1 MKEIEEILEER
12 LDARIANAL
21 RTLSDEEFRDTVIEL
36 LGLMEL
42 RVTGAIYS
50 DDTVLVEGEG
60 KEGKYLVM
68 VSRRAADA
76 SSEGLR
82 KIKEKAEL
90 EGRRPALIVLGDFD
104 EDARQLAT
112 DNQIAYA
119 DQSRFLSLVKKF
131 GIGSKLLKEIDR
143 RILEQEGAR
152 YLPSIGR
159 FDAVLG
165 AAEEAMRQKN
175 YEKALVHIEEALRL
189 KPDHFVAWQKKA
201 IALAEIGRNEKAVE
215 ACRKAIELKPDDAY
229 SWYLLG
235 VFLGRLSDFK
245 GELAA
250 YDNALRL
257 SPAMRPVLLN
267 KGAALYQ
274 LGMFDEA
281 LKVYELMLKSYP
293 GDAQALNNRGLVLKA
308 LGRLTDALHS
318 FELAIKS
325 DPKNLEALINRASLL
340 SEFGSVGEAVD
351 AWQEVV
357 RVEGGKAELWLNLG
371 RAQKAAGL
379 FDDAAKSFG
388 VALVLNP
395 SLSEAV
401 IERDEALAAA
411 DMTAPPERKRDTG
424 IAREFLN
431 AAIIL
436 RAMGRPEE
444 ALMEVEKCLK
454 IEPLTPEAH
463 RLRGELLLD
472 LGRFEEALISIKESV
487 REIPGDVFNLLD
499 LEAVTYRL
507 GKKEE
512 CLRILEGLHDSIESD
527 ARRLLLLLEMN
538 RLERLDI
545 SLIKNETWIM
555 RELRILLLI
564 ASGNYG
570 KAVEEIE
577 EIVAKGE
584 ITPELMN
591 NLGVC
596 YRLLGDFERS
606 AKAFR
611 DAISLAPAY
620 ADAWNNLG
628 CVNYLQ
634 ADYAQALKCF
644 EEALLLEKRPSF
656 HLNKGICQLAIDDL
670 EGASDSFTSALRIEQ
685 SADALNCLGIVAER
699 KKEFIKALELYN
711 AAIEKN
717 PKFHDAIANRDRVLS
732 IVKEGK
738 K

>member
-1 MKEIEEILEER
+1 MKEMEEILEER
-12 LDARIANAL
+12 LDARISDAL
-21 RTLSDEEFRDTVIEL
+21 RTLNDEEFKDIVVEL
-36 LGLMEL
+36 LTLMEL
-42 RVTGAIYS
+42 RITGAISS
-50 DDTVLVEGEG
+50 DNTVFVEGEG

-68 VSRRAADA
+68 VSKRASDA
-76 SSEGLR
+76 STEGLK

-104 EDARQLAT
+104 EDAQQFAAANEIT
-112 DNQIAYA
+112 YA
-119 DQSRFLSLVKKF
+119 DRPRFLLLLKKF
-131 GIGSKLLKEIDR
+131 GIGEKLLKEIDR
-143 RILEQEGAR
+143 RILEREGVR

-159 FDAVLG
+159 FDMAFG
-165 AAEEAMRQKN
+165 AAEEAIRQKN
-175 YEKALVHIEEALRL
+175 YEKALVYLEDALRL

-201 IALAEIGRNEKAVE
+201 IVLVEVGRNEKALE

-235 VFLGRLSDFK
+235 VILSRFGDFK
-245 GELAA
+245 GELNA
-250 YDNALRL
+250 YDNALKL
-257 SPAMRPVLLN
+257 SPRMHSALLN

-281 LKVYELMLKSYP
+281 LSVYETMLKSYP
-293 GDAQALNNRGLVLKA
+293 GHAQALNNRGLALKA
-308 LGRLTDALHS
+308 LGRLNDALQS
-318 FELAIKS
+318 FELAIKN

-340 SEFGSVGEAVD
+340 LELGMVSEAVD

-357 RVEGGKAELWLNLG
+357 RVEGGKAEFWLNLG

-379 FDDAAKSFG
+379 FEDAAKSFG
-388 VALVLNP
+388 VALDLSPN
-395 SLSEAV
+395 LSEAV
-401 IERDEALAAA
+401 SERDEALAAA
-411 DMTAPPERKRDTG
+411 DMIVPPEKTREMG

-431 AAIIL
+431 AAILL
-436 RAMGRPEE
+436 RAMGKPEQ
-444 ALMEVEKCLK
+444 ALVEIEKCLK

-472 LGRFEEALISIKESV
+472 LGRLEEALVSIKESV
-487 REIPGDVFNLLD
+487 REIPGDIFNLLD
-499 LEAVTYRL
+499 LEAITYRL
-507 GKKEE
+507 GRKEE
-512 CLRILEGLHDSIESD
+512 CLKILDGLRDSVESD
-527 ARRLLLLLEMN
+527 ARRSLLLFEMN
-538 RLERLDI
+538 RLEHLDF
-545 SLIKNETWIM
+545 SLVKDETWIM

-564 ASGNYG
+564 ASGKYRE
-570 KAVEEIE
+570 AAEEIE
-577 EIVAKGE
+577 KIVAKGE

-634 ADYAQALKCF
+634 ADYKQALKCF

-656 HLNKGICQLAIDDL
+656 LLNKGMCQLAIDDL
-670 EGASDSFTSALRIEQ
+670 EGANDSFISALRLEQ
-685 SADALNCLGIVAER
+685 SPDALNCLGIVAER
-699 KKEFIKALELYN
+699 KKEFIRALEFYN
-711 AAIEKN
+711 AALEKN
-717 PKFHDAIANRDRVLS
+717 PKFHDAIVNRDRVLGL
-732 IVKEGK
+732 VKEGK
-738 K
+738 R